1 MKPRHAGLAY
11 AVAGLGLLVT
21 LAGCVTP
28 AKFSPAPYSVDPN
41 RPYRLSSNRTVT
53 VCPAFDRLTEEARA
67 QLSPAFNSAAYLT
80 DAVQKELTA
89 AGIAQNPASFAYS
102 PGFAGVQ
109 KALQDGALGRD
120 GGVVLAEAINH
131 FPNDRILSCDFKLY
145 SGQGKLLFEKRCLCM
160 GYSSEGGWNF
170 VPHMV
175 MQQLFADPDFQK
187 AIQ

>member
-89 AGIAQNPASFAYS
+89 AGIRP
-102 PGFAGVQ
+102 
-109 KALQDGALGRD
+109 ALQACKRPSKTAPLAGTGVSCSPRRSTTFQTTGSYPATSSCTRDRESCSLKNGAFAWDIRRKGA
-120 GGVVLAEAINH
+120 GT
-131 FPNDRILSCDFKLY
+131 
-145 SGQGKLLFEKRCLCM
+145 
-160 GYSSEGGWNF
+160 SSHTW
-170 VPHMV
+170 
-175 MQQLFADPDFQK
+175 
-187 AIQ
+187 